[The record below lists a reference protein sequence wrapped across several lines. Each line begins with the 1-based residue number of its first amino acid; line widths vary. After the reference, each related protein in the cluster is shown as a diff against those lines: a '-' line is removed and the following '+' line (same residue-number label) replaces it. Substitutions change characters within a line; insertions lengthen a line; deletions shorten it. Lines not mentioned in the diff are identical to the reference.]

1 MAESKRFY
9 WIKLKADFFDLAAID
24 YLQGQKNGCEYI
36 VLYQKLCLI
45 TANNGGRLMT
55 EIGEM
60 MIPFDANKIARDTKF
75 SIDTVVVALELFKM
89 LGLVFEQ
96 QDGVLKIPYV
106 DEIVGSETEWAEKMR
121 QKRKQKK
128 DTLSGTLYPT
138 LYDTMSDKSIE
149 IRDKSKEIKSKETE
163 KDNTLGK
170 NAEEIASLFNEKCP
184 SLQKV
189 IKVSDKRKKK
199 IDKLIKAYSRE
210 EIQTVFEKAEHSD
223 FLSGKVKDFKA
234 CFDWLI
240 EQSNF
245 IKVLEGNYD
254 NRQDMAIQTVDQPSF
269 NMTEI
274 EQKKLAK
281 YKQLGRPVPSYN
293 TEEIEQ
299 DSYEMYK
306 DL

>member
-121 QKRKQKK
+121 QRRKQRK

-149 IRDKSKEIKSKETE
+149 IRDKSKEIKSKEKE

-189 IKVSDKRKKK
+189 IKINDKRKKK

-210 EIQTVFEKAEHSD
+210 EIQTVFDKAEHSD

-254 NRQDMAIQTVDQPSF
+254 NRQATQQSESNEDKED
-269 NMTEI
+269 
-274 EQKKLAK
+274 K
-281 YKQLGRPVPSYN
+281 YRKLGRPVPSYN
-293 TEEIEQ
+293 AEEIEQ
-299 DSYEMYK
+299 ESYEMYK
-306 DL
+306 D

>member
-89 LGLVFEQ
+89 LGLVYEQ

-149 IRDKSKEIKSKETE
+149 IRDKSKEIKSKDTE

-170 NAEEIASLFNEKCP
+170 NAERIVALFNEICP

-189 IKVSDKRKKK
+189 IKVSDARKKA
-199 IDKLIKAYSRE
+199 IATITKAFSDE
-210 EIQTVFEKAEHSD
+210 EIKTVFEKSEKSD
-223 FLSGKVKDFKA
+223 FLTGKTKSGFKA
-234 CFDWLI
+234 AFDWI
-240 EQSNF
+240 MKQSNF

-254 NRQDMAIQTVDQPSF
+254 NRQETAIQTVDQPSF
-269 NMTEI
+269 NVTEI

-293 TEEIEQ
+293 AEEIEQ
-299 DSYEMYK
+299 ESYEMYK
-306 DL
+306 N